1 MIPLNMKFVNIMHIL
16 VIGAS
21 LTYIGYVQNKSPQW
35 IYYLIGLLGLG
46 IIFSVHFP
54 TLDFNNSRN
63 LLYIAHY
70 LLFIPGFL
78 AIAYFGL
85 KNKIN
90 KETYILLGFI
100 GAFIIAYHAYKLIK
114 RLI

>member
-1 MIPLNMKFVNIMHIL
+1 MILLNMKFVNIMHIL
-16 VIGAS
+16 IIGAS
-21 LTYIGYVQNKSPQW
+21 LTYIGYAQNKSPKW

-54 TLDFNNSRN
+54 TLNFSNSRN